1 MRSSTGVTVIGV
13 ALLLGGCG
21 SGNDS
26 PPAVTGGGGGG
37 ASADADDFTHA
48 VAQHAASGTVDQ
60 EPSDHPNHMAGTTPE
75 NTEPANL

>member
-1 MRSSTGVTVIGV
+1 MLSTGVTVIGV

-26 PPAVTGGGGGG
+26 PPAVVGGGRGGG
-37 ASADADDFTHA
+37 ASADAFTHA
-48 VAQHAASGTVDQ
+48 VAQQAASGTGDQ
-60 EPSDHPNHMAGTTPE
+60 EPSDHLNHMAGTTPE